1 MMEKDKR
8 LVEKDRETIAKR
20 ISGKLYGVPQPIPG
34 DMLSEE
40 VERYLAE
47 KAKSA
52 KGYGQP

>member
-8 LVEKDRETIAKR
+8 LDEKDRETIAKR